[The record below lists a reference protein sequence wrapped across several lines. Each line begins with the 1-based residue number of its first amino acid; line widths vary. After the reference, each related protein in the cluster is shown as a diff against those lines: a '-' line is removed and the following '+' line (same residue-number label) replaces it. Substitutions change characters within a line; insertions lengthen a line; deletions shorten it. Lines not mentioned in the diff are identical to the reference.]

1 MTIRYFVHGAN
12 IAAVEDD
19 EQAARYEAAGWQ
31 RVTREEFIEAW
42 RARDGREVGARDVQK
57 MTWKER
63 LEKGV

>member
-19 EQAARYEAAGWQ
+19 TQASRYEAAGWTP
-31 RVTREEFIEAW
+31 VTREEFIEEW
-42 RARDGREVGARDVQK
+42 KKRDAREVGARDVQR